1 MIKKVEDQQNKEDT
15 KMNTNCP
22 LCYQPL
28 NSSLSSA
35 LCSNCGWSQNTQAQN
50 AQPKRGRNVQMSIAK
65 SMIVAS
71 IGFLLVLFHFSKWG
85 SDSFSI
91 VYLKTAEVLRL
102 AGANQYKHIF
112 EICKRGNKHDCME
125 NTLKRYYS
133 ATGEREQLKNLA
145 LFQMRREKT
154 KEALAS
160 YKKYFSSAGDQ
171 PLDAQSTFNY
181 AKLLEKDNQL
191 ETALTYYEKI
201 LSQKGQKILPVNV
214 VRNKLNILIQLN
226 RKQEALQLVN
236 RYKTLKHEDK
246 YLEQE
251 IATWEKQISSK
262 S

>member
-1 MIKKVEDQQNKEDT
+1 
-15 KMNTNCP
+15 MNTNCP

-28 NSSLSSA
+28 NSSLSTA
-35 LCSNCGWSQNTQAQN
+35 LCSNCGWSQNAQAQN
-50 AQPKRGRNVQMSIAK
+50 TQPKKGRHIQMSIAK

-71 IGFLLVLFHFSKWG
+71 IGFLLVLFHLSKWG
-85 SDSFSI
+85 SDSFTI

-125 NTLKRYYS
+125 NTLKRHYS

-145 LFQMRREKT
+145 LFQLRREKT
-154 KEALAS
+154 EEALAS
-160 YKKYFSSAGDQ
+160 YKTYFSSAGDQ
-171 PLDAQSTFNY
+171 PLDAQSAFNY
-181 AKLLEKDNQL
+181 AKLLEKNNQP
-191 ETALTYYEKI
+191 EEALAYYGKI
-201 LSQKGQKILPVNV
+201 LSQKEQNIIPVNA
-214 VRNKLNILIQLN
+214 VRNKLHILIQLN

-246 YLEQE
+246 YLKQE
-251 IATWEKQISSK
+251 IAAWEKQILSK

>member
-1 MIKKVEDQQNKEDT
+1 MT
-15 KMNTNCP
+15 
-22 LCYQPL
+22 
-28 NSSLSSA
+28 A
-35 LCSNCGWSQNTQAQN
+35 A
-50 AQPKRGRNVQMSIAK
+50 A
-65 SMIVAS
+65 

-154 KEALAS
+154 KEAIAS
-160 YKKYFSSAGDQ
+160 YKKYFSSAEDQ
-171 PLDAQSTFNY
+171 PLDAQSAFNY
-181 AKLLEKDNQL
+181 AKLLEKNNQP
-191 ETALTYYEKI
+191 EEALTYYGKI
-201 LSQKGQKILPVNV
+201 LSQKKQNILPVNV
-214 VRNKLNILIQLN
+214 VRNKLHILIQLN

-236 RYKTLKHEDK
+236 RYKTLKHEDN
-246 YLEQE
+246 YLKQE
-251 IATWEKQISSK
+251 IASWEKQILSK